1 MKLKNGKQK
10 LDENQTQYIKQ
21 VNVNTIFN
29 NMK

>member
-21 VNVNTIFN
+21 VNVNIIFN